1 MIQLIQIH
9 LAFGDLP
16 LLDGASL
23 SVQRGDRL
31 GLIGRNGSGKSS
43 LLKLIAGS
51 LTADEGLIQRED
63 SVRCISVEQEPQW
76 IDRETIFL
84 SLLARAQLSEMPE
97 EPEAWQRLADIRAWL
112 DRFGLDADRPTE
124 GLSGGERKRAALA
137 LAFAL
142 KPDLLLLDEP
152 TNHLDLAAIR
162 TLEEAI
168 ERVST
173 SIVITHDR
181 HFLDRV
187 VNRIVELERGVL
199 RNYPGRFS
207 DYQRLR
213 ADQWAAEDQAKRRFD
228 RFWAE
233 EEAWIRQGV
242 EARRK
247 RNQGRVRRLEA
258 LREAREARRQRVGQV
273 QLRLDSGER
282 SGKQVLACKGLGYQ
296 TPTGRVLVKQLDW
309 VLMRG
314 DRVALIGPNGIGK
327 STLIRLVLGQINP
340 TAGEIKQG
348 TQWQLAY
355 FDQMREQLDEE
366 RSVVE
371 TISPG
376 SDWIEVG
383 GKRIHAMSYLS
394 DFLFSPRRAQSPV
407 KSLSGGERNRLLLAR
422 LFARPANLLILD
434 EPTNDLDL
442 ETLELLESGLQQYEG
457 SVLLVSHDRAFMDAV
472 ATQTL
477 VALGNGFWREYP
489 GGYSDW
495 IDQGGQWPSES
506 AGPQQV
512 AAIRQ
517 TTAPRQTTAIHPMS
531 DTKQAG
537 DLQPTEGAAISAS
550 GPQATMATKPRKL
563 SYKEQRELRE
573 IPNRIDALETE
584 QSALETS
591 MASPDYFRGG
601 PEQLRRDKSRLE
613 SIESALT
620 TLLERW
626 EDLQRLDPDH

>member
-1 MIQLIQIH
+1 MQ

-23 SVQRGDRL
+23 SVQRGDKL

-51 LTADEGLIQRED
+51 IHADDGLIQRED
-63 SVRCISVEQEPQW
+63 GLYCVAVEQEPHLTE
-76 IDRETIFL
+76 RESLYL
-84 SLLARAQLSEMPE
+84 SLLARADLSASPE
-97 EPEAWQRLADIRAWL
+97 EPAAWQTLADIRAWL
-112 DRFGLDADRPTE
+112 DRFGLDPDRPLQ

-162 TLEEAI
+162 LLEESM

-187 VNRIVELERGVL
+187 VNRIVELERGIL
-199 RNYPGRFS
+199 RNYPGRFA

-213 ADQWAAEDQAKRRFD
+213 ADQWAAEDQAQRRFD

-233 EEAWIRQGV
+233 EETWIRQGV

-273 QLRLDSGER
+273 KMRLDSGER
-282 SGKQVLACKGLGYQ
+282 SGKQVLECTSLSYQ
-296 TPTGRVLVKQLDW
+296 TPNGRVLVKSLDW

-327 STLIRLVLGQINP
+327 STLIRLALGQLKP
-340 TAGEIKQG
+340 TEGQVKQG

-366 RSVVE
+366 RSVAQ

-376 SDWIEVG
+376 SDWIDIA
-383 GKRIHAMSYLS
+383 GKRMHVMSYLG

-407 KSLSGGERNRLLLAR
+407 KTLSGGERNRLLLAR

-442 ETLELLESGLQQYEG
+442 ETLELLESSLQEYEG

-477 VALGNGFWREYP
+477 VAQGEGLWREYP

-495 IDQGGQWPSES
+495 IDQGGEWLTES
-506 AGPQQV
+506 TKV
-512 AAIRQ
+512 AAKSSN
-517 TTAPRQTTAIHPMS
+517 ASALPV
-531 DTKQAG
+531 
-537 DLQPTEGAAISAS
+537 SAS
-550 GPQATMATKPRKL
+550 VQATINNARRKL
-563 SYKEQRELRE
+563 SYKEQRELDSMPE
-573 IPNRIDALETE
+573 RIEALELE
-584 QSALETS
+584 QTKIQAAMSSSEYYRL
-591 MASPDYFRGG
+591 G
-601 PEQLRRDKSRLE
+601 PEQMRQDKARVEQIDHELL
-613 SIESALT
+613 A
-620 TLLERW
+620 LLERW
-626 EDLQRLDPDH
+626 EALQAI

>member
-1 MIQLIQIH
+1 LIQLINMQ

-23 SVQRGDRL
+23 SVQRGDKL

-51 LTADEGLIQRED
+51 IHADDGLIQRED
-63 SVRCISVEQEPQW
+63 GLYCVAVEQEPHLTE
-76 IDRETIFL
+76 RESLYL
-84 SLLARAQLSEMPE
+84 SLLARADLSASPE
-97 EPEAWQRLADIRAWL
+97 EPAAWQTLADIRAWL
-112 DRFGLDADRPTE
+112 DRFGLDPDRPLQ

-162 TLEEAI
+162 LLEESM

-187 VNRIVELERGVL
+187 VNRIVELERGIL
-199 RNYPGRFS
+199 RNYPGRFA

-213 ADQWAAEDQAKRRFD
+213 ADQWAAEDQAQRRFD

-233 EEAWIRQGV
+233 EETWIRQGV

-273 QLRLDSGER
+273 KMRLDSGER
-282 SGKQVLACKGLGYQ
+282 SGKQVLECTSLSYQ
-296 TPTGRVLVKQLDW
+296 TPNGRVLVKSLDW

-327 STLIRLVLGQINP
+327 STLIRLALGQLKP
-340 TAGEIKQG
+340 TEGQVKQG

-366 RSVVE
+366 RSVAQ

-376 SDWIEVG
+376 SDWIDIA
-383 GKRIHAMSYLS
+383 GKRMHVMSYLG

-407 KSLSGGERNRLLLAR
+407 KTLSGGERNRLLLAR

-442 ETLELLESGLQQYEG
+442 ETLELLESSLQEYEG

-477 VALGNGFWREYP
+477 VAQGEGLWREYP

-495 IDQGGQWPSES
+495 IDQGGEWLTES
-506 AGPQQV
+506 TKV
-512 AAIRQ
+512 AAKSSN
-517 TTAPRQTTAIHPMS
+517 ASALP
-531 DTKQAG
+531 
-537 DLQPTEGAAISAS
+537 ISAS
-550 GPQATMATKPRKL
+550 VQATINNARRKL
-563 SYKEQRELRE
+563 SYKEQRELDSMPE
-573 IPNRIDALETE
+573 RIEALELE
-584 QSALETS
+584 QTKIQAAMSSSEYYRL
-591 MASPDYFRGG
+591 G
-601 PEQLRRDKSRLE
+601 PEQMRQDKARVEQIDHELL
-613 SIESALT
+613 A
-620 TLLERW
+620 LLERW
-626 EDLQRLDPDH
+626 EALQAIESR

>member
-1 MIQLIQIH
+1 MQ

-23 SVQRGDRL
+23 SVQRGDKL

-51 LTADEGLIQRED
+51 IHADDGLIQRED
-63 SVRCISVEQEPQW
+63 GLYCVAVEQEPHL
-76 IDRETIFL
+76 IERESLYL
-84 SLLARAQLSEMPE
+84 SLLARADLSASPE
-97 EPEAWQRLADIRAWL
+97 EPAAWQTLADIRAWL
-112 DRFGLDADRPTE
+112 DRFGLDPDRPLQ

-152 TNHLDLAAIR
+152 TNHLDLTAIR
-162 TLEEAI
+162 LLEESM

-187 VNRIVELERGVL
+187 VNRIVELERGIL
-199 RNYPGRFS
+199 RNYPGRFA

-213 ADQWAAEDQAKRRFD
+213 ADQWAAEDQAQRRFD

-233 EEAWIRQGV
+233 EETWIRQGV

-273 QLRLDSGER
+273 KMRLDSGER
-282 SGKQVLACKGLGYQ
+282 SGKQVLECTSLSYQ
-296 TPTGRVLVKQLDW
+296 TPNGRVLVKSLDW

-327 STLIRLVLGQINP
+327 STLIRLALGQLKP
-340 TAGEIKQG
+340 TEGQVKQG

-366 RSVVE
+366 RSVAQ

-376 SDWIEVG
+376 SDWIDIA
-383 GKRIHAMSYLS
+383 GKRMHVMSYLG

-407 KSLSGGERNRLLLAR
+407 KTLSGGERNRLLLAR

-442 ETLELLESGLQQYEG
+442 ETLELLESSLQEYEG

-477 VALGNGFWREYP
+477 VAQGEGLWREYP

-495 IDQGGQWPSES
+495 IDQGGEWLTES
-506 AGPQQV
+506 TKV
-512 AAIRQ
+512 AAKSSN
-517 TTAPRQTTAIHPMS
+517 ASALPV
-531 DTKQAG
+531 
-537 DLQPTEGAAISAS
+537 SAS
-550 GPQATMATKPRKL
+550 VQATINNARRKL
-563 SYKEQRELRE
+563 SYKEQRELDSMPE
-573 IPNRIDALETE
+573 RIEALELE
-584 QSALETS
+584 QTKIQAAMSSSEYYRL
-591 MASPDYFRGG
+591 G
-601 PEQLRRDKSRLE
+601 PEQMRQDKARVEQIDHELL
-613 SIESALT
+613 A
-620 TLLERW
+620 LLERW
-626 EDLQRLDPDH
+626 EALQAIESR

>member
-1 MIQLIQIH
+1 MQ

-23 SVQRGDRL
+23 LVQRGDKL

-51 LTADEGLIQRED
+51 IHADDGLIQRED
-63 SVRCISVEQEPQW
+63 GLYCVAVEQEPHLTE
-76 IDRETIFL
+76 RESLYL
-84 SLLARAQLSEMPE
+84 SLLARADLSASPE
-97 EPEAWQRLADIRAWL
+97 EPAAWQTLADIRAWL
-112 DRFGLDADRPTE
+112 DRFGLEPDRPLQ

-162 TLEEAI
+162 LLEESM

-187 VNRIVELERGVL
+187 VNRIVELERGIL
-199 RNYPGRFS
+199 RNYPGRFA

-213 ADQWAAEDQAKRRFD
+213 ADQWAAEDQAQRRFD

-233 EEAWIRQGV
+233 EETWIRQGV

-273 QLRLDSGER
+273 KMRLDSGER
-282 SGKQVLACKGLGYQ
+282 SGKQVLECTSLSYQ
-296 TPTGRVLVKQLDW
+296 TPNGRVLVKSLDW

-327 STLIRLVLGQINP
+327 STLIRLALGQLKP
-340 TAGEIKQG
+340 TEGQVKQG

-366 RSVVE
+366 RSVAQ

-376 SDWIEVG
+376 SDWIDIA
-383 GKRIHAMSYLS
+383 GKRMHVMSYLG

-407 KSLSGGERNRLLLAR
+407 KTLSGGERNRLLLAR

-442 ETLELLESGLQQYEG
+442 ETLELLESSLQEYEG

-477 VALGNGFWREYP
+477 VAQGEGLWREYP

-495 IDQGGQWPSES
+495 IDQGGEWLTES
-506 AGPQQV
+506 TKV
-512 AAIRQ
+512 AAKSSN
-517 TTAPRQTTAIHPMS
+517 ASALPV
-531 DTKQAG
+531 
-537 DLQPTEGAAISAS
+537 SAS
-550 GPQATMATKPRKL
+550 VQATINNARRKL
-563 SYKEQRELRE
+563 SYKEQRELDSMPE
-573 IPNRIDALETE
+573 RIEALELE
-584 QSALETS
+584 QTKIQAAMSSSEYYRL
-591 MASPDYFRGG
+591 G
-601 PEQLRRDKSRLE
+601 PEQMRQDKARVEQIDHELL
-613 SIESALT
+613 A
-620 TLLERW
+620 LLERW
-626 EDLQRLDPDH
+626 EALQAIESR

>member
-1 MIQLIQIH
+1 MQ

-23 SVQRGDRL
+23 SVQRGDKL

-51 LTADEGLIQRED
+51 IHADDGLIQRED
-63 SVRCISVEQEPQW
+63 GLYCVAVEQEPHLTE
-76 IDRETIFL
+76 RESLYL
-84 SLLARAQLSEMPE
+84 SLLARADLSASPE
-97 EPEAWQRLADIRAWL
+97 EPAAWQTLADIRAWL
-112 DRFGLDADRPTE
+112 DRFGLDPDRPLQ

-162 TLEEAI
+162 LLEESM

-187 VNRIVELERGVL
+187 VNRIVELERGIL
-199 RNYPGRFS
+199 RNYPGRFA

-213 ADQWAAEDQAKRRFD
+213 ADQWAAEDQAQRRFD

-233 EEAWIRQGV
+233 EETWIRQGV

-273 QLRLDSGER
+273 KMRLDSGER
-282 SGKQVLACKGLGYQ
+282 SGKQVLECTSLSYQ
-296 TPTGRVLVKQLDW
+296 TPNGRVLVKSLDW

-327 STLIRLVLGQINP
+327 STLIRLALGQLKP
-340 TAGEIKQG
+340 TEGQVKQG

-355 FDQMREQLDEE
+355 FDQMRDQLDEE
-366 RSVVE
+366 RSVAQ

-376 SDWIEVG
+376 SDWIDIA
-383 GKRIHAMSYLS
+383 GKRMHVMSYLG
-394 DFLFSPRRAQSPV
+394 DFLFSPRCAQSPV
-407 KSLSGGERNRLLLAR
+407 KTLSGGERNRLLLAR

-442 ETLELLESGLQQYEG
+442 ETLELLESSLQEYEG

-477 VALGNGFWREYP
+477 VAQGEGLWREYP

-495 IDQGGQWPSES
+495 IDQGGEWLTES
-506 AGPQQV
+506 TKV
-512 AAIRQ
+512 AAKSSN
-517 TTAPRQTTAIHPMS
+517 ASALPV
-531 DTKQAG
+531 
-537 DLQPTEGAAISAS
+537 SAS
-550 GPQATMATKPRKL
+550 VQATINNARRKL
-563 SYKEQRELRE
+563 SYKEQRELDSMPE
-573 IPNRIDALETE
+573 RIEALELE
-584 QSALETS
+584 QTKIQAAMSSSEYYRL
-591 MASPDYFRGG
+591 G
-601 PEQLRRDKSRLE
+601 PEQMRQDKARVEQIDHELL
-613 SIESALT
+613 A
-620 TLLERW
+620 LLERW
-626 EDLQRLDPDH
+626 EALQAIESR

>member
-1 MIQLIQIH
+1 MQ

-23 SVQRGDRL
+23 SVQRGDKL

-51 LTADEGLIQRED
+51 IHADDGLIQRED
-63 SVRCISVEQEPQW
+63 GLYCVAVEQEPHLTE
-76 IDRETIFL
+76 RESLYL
-84 SLLARAQLSEMPE
+84 SLLARADLSASPE
-97 EPEAWQRLADIRAWL
+97 EPAAWQTLADIRAWL
-112 DRFGLDADRPTE
+112 DRFGLEPDRPLQ

-162 TLEEAI
+162 LLEESM

-187 VNRIVELERGVL
+187 VNRIVELERGIL
-199 RNYPGRFS
+199 RNYPGRFA

-213 ADQWAAEDQAKRRFD
+213 ADQWAAEDQAQRRFD

-233 EEAWIRQGV
+233 EETWIRQGV

-273 QLRLDSGER
+273 KMRLDSGER
-282 SGKQVLACKGLGYQ
+282 SGKQVLECTSLSYQ
-296 TPTGRVLVKQLDW
+296 TPNGRVLVKSLDW

-327 STLIRLVLGQINP
+327 STLIRLALGQLKP
-340 TAGEIKQG
+340 TEGQVKQG

-355 FDQMREQLDEE
+355 FDQMRDQLDEE
-366 RSVVE
+366 RSVAQ

-376 SDWIEVG
+376 SDWIDIA
-383 GKRIHAMSYLS
+383 GKRMHVMSYLG

-407 KSLSGGERNRLLLAR
+407 KTLSGGERNRLLLAR

-442 ETLELLESGLQQYEG
+442 ETLELLESSLQEYEG

-477 VALGNGFWREYP
+477 VAQGEGLWREYP

-495 IDQGGQWPSES
+495 IDQGGEWLTES
-506 AGPQQV
+506 TKV
-512 AAIRQ
+512 AAKSSN
-517 TTAPRQTTAIHPMS
+517 ASALPV
-531 DTKQAG
+531 
-537 DLQPTEGAAISAS
+537 SAS
-550 GPQATMATKPRKL
+550 VQATINNARRKL
-563 SYKEQRELRE
+563 SYKEQRELDSMPE
-573 IPNRIDALETE
+573 RIEALELE
-584 QSALETS
+584 QTKIQAAMSSSEYYRL
-591 MASPDYFRGG
+591 G
-601 PEQLRRDKSRLE
+601 PEQMRQDKARVEQIDHELL
-613 SIESALT
+613 A
-620 TLLERW
+620 LLERW
-626 EDLQRLDPDH
+626 EALQAIESR

>member
-1 MIQLIQIH
+1 MQ

-23 SVQRGDRL
+23 SVQRGDKL
-31 GLIGRNGSGKSS
+31 GLIGRNGSGKSA

-51 LTADEGLIQRED
+51 IHADDGLIQRED
-63 SVRCISVEQEPQW
+63 GLYCVAVEQEPDL
-76 IDRETIFL
+76 IERESLYL
-84 SLLARAQLSEMPE
+84 SLLARADLSASPE
-97 EPEAWQRLADIRAWL
+97 EPAAWQALADIRAWL
-112 DRFGLDADRPTE
+112 DRFGLDPDRPLQ

-162 TLEEAI
+162 LLEESM

-187 VNRIVELERGVL
+187 VNRIVELERGIL
-199 RNYPGRFS
+199 RNYPGRFA

-213 ADQWAAEDQAKRRFD
+213 ADQWAAEDQAQRRFD

-233 EEAWIRQGV
+233 EETWIRKGV

-273 QLRLDSGER
+273 KMRLDSGER
-282 SGKQVLACKGLGYQ
+282 SGKQVLECTSLGYR
-296 TPTGRVLVKQLDW
+296 TPNGRVLVKSLDW

-327 STLIRLVLGQINP
+327 STLIRLALGQLKP
-340 TAGEIKQG
+340 TEGQVKQG

-366 RSVVE
+366 RSVAQ

-376 SDWIEVG
+376 SDWIEIA
-383 GKRIHAMSYLS
+383 GKRMHVMSYLG

-407 KSLSGGERNRLLLAR
+407 KTLSGGERNRLLLAR

-442 ETLELLESGLQQYEG
+442 ETLELLESSLQEYEG

-477 VALGNGFWREYP
+477 VAQGEGLWREYP

-495 IDQGGQWPSES
+495 IDQGGEWLTES
-506 AGPQQV
+506 TKL
-512 AAIRQ
+512 AAKSSN
-517 TTAPRQTTAIHPMS
+517 ASALPASALP
-531 DTKQAG
+531 A
-537 DLQPTEGAAISAS
+537 SAS
-550 GPQATMATKPRKL
+550 VQATSTNARRKL
-563 SYKEQRELRE
+563 SYKEQRELDTMPE
-573 IPNRIDALETE
+573 RIEALEVE
-584 QSALETS
+584 QTKIQAAMSS
-591 MASPDYFRGG
+591 SDYYRLG
-601 PEQLRRDKSRLE
+601 PEQMRQDKARVDQIDDELL
-613 SIESALT
+613 A
-620 TLLERW
+620 LLERW
-626 EDLQRLDPDH
+626 EALQAIESR

>member
-1 MIQLIQIH
+1 MQ

-23 SVQRGDRL
+23 SVQRGDKL

-51 LTADEGLIQRED
+51 IHADDGLIQRED
-63 SVRCISVEQEPQW
+63 GLYCVAVEQEPHLTE
-76 IDRETIFL
+76 RESLYL
-84 SLLARAQLSEMPE
+84 SLLARADLSASPE
-97 EPEAWQRLADIRAWL
+97 EPAAWQTLADIRAWL
-112 DRFGLDADRPTE
+112 DRFGLEPDRPLQ

-162 TLEEAI
+162 LLEESM

-187 VNRIVELERGVL
+187 VNRIVELERGIL
-199 RNYPGRFS
+199 RNYPGRFA

-213 ADQWAAEDQAKRRFD
+213 ADQWAAEDQAQRRFD

-233 EEAWIRQGV
+233 EETWIRQGV

-273 QLRLDSGER
+273 KMRLDSGER
-282 SGKQVLACKGLGYQ
+282 SGKQVLECTSLSYQ
-296 TPTGRVLVKQLDW
+296 TPNGRVLVKSLDW

-327 STLIRLVLGQINP
+327 STLIRLALGQLKP
-340 TAGEIKQG
+340 TEGQVKQG

-366 RSVVE
+366 RSVAQ

-376 SDWIEVG
+376 SDWIDIA
-383 GKRIHAMSYLS
+383 GKRMHVMSYLG

-407 KSLSGGERNRLLLAR
+407 KTLSGGERNRLLLAR

-442 ETLELLESGLQQYEG
+442 ETLELLESSLQEYEG

-477 VALGNGFWREYP
+477 VAQGDGLWREYP

-495 IDQGGQWPSES
+495 IDQGGEWLTES
-506 AGPQQV
+506 TKV
-512 AAIRQ
+512 AAKSSN
-517 TTAPRQTTAIHPMS
+517 ASALPV
-531 DTKQAG
+531 
-537 DLQPTEGAAISAS
+537 SAS
-550 GPQATMATKPRKL
+550 VQATINNARRKL
-563 SYKEQRELRE
+563 SYKEQRELDSMPE
-573 IPNRIDALETE
+573 RIEALELE
-584 QSALETS
+584 QTKIQAAMSSSEYYRL
-591 MASPDYFRGG
+591 G
-601 PEQLRRDKSRLE
+601 PEQMRQDKARVEQIDHELL
-613 SIESALT
+613 A
-620 TLLERW
+620 LLERW
-626 EDLQRLDPDH
+626 EALQAIESR

>member
-1 MIQLIQIH
+1 MQ

-23 SVQRGDRL
+23 SVQRGDKL

-51 LTADEGLIQRED
+51 IHADDGLIQRED
-63 SVRCISVEQEPQW
+63 GLYCVAVEQEPHLTE
-76 IDRETIFL
+76 RESLYL
-84 SLLARAQLSEMPE
+84 SLLARADLSASPE
-97 EPEAWQRLADIRAWL
+97 EPAAWQTLADIRAWL
-112 DRFGLDADRPTE
+112 DRFGLDPDRPLQ

-162 TLEEAI
+162 LLEESM

-187 VNRIVELERGVL
+187 VNRIVELERGIL
-199 RNYPGRFS
+199 RNYPGRFA

-213 ADQWAAEDQAKRRFD
+213 ADQWAAEDQAQRRFD

-233 EEAWIRQGV
+233 EETWIRQGV

-273 QLRLDSGER
+273 KMRLDSGER
-282 SGKQVLACKGLGYQ
+282 SGKQVLECTSLSYQ
-296 TPTGRVLVKQLDW
+296 TPNGRVLVRSLDW

-327 STLIRLVLGQINP
+327 STLIRLALGQLKP
-340 TAGEIKQG
+340 TEGQVKQG

-355 FDQMREQLDEE
+355 FDQMRDQLDEE
-366 RSVVE
+366 RSVAQ

-376 SDWIEVG
+376 SDWIDIA
-383 GKRIHAMSYLS
+383 GKRMHVMSYLG

-407 KSLSGGERNRLLLAR
+407 KTLSGGERNRLLLAR

-442 ETLELLESGLQQYEG
+442 ETLELLESSLQEYEG

-477 VALGNGFWREYP
+477 VAQGEGLWREYP

-495 IDQGGQWPSES
+495 IDQGGEWLTES
-506 AGPQQV
+506 TKV
-512 AAIRQ
+512 AAKSSN
-517 TTAPRQTTAIHPMS
+517 ASALPV
-531 DTKQAG
+531 
-537 DLQPTEGAAISAS
+537 SAS
-550 GPQATMATKPRKL
+550 VQATINNARRKL
-563 SYKEQRELRE
+563 SYKEQRELDSMPE
-573 IPNRIDALETE
+573 RIEALELE
-584 QSALETS
+584 QTKIQAAMSSSEYYRL
-591 MASPDYFRGG
+591 G
-601 PEQLRRDKSRLE
+601 PEQMRQDKARVEQIDHELL
-613 SIESALT
+613 A
-620 TLLERW
+620 LLERW
-626 EDLQRLDPDH
+626 EALQAIESR

>member
-1 MIQLIQIH
+1 MQ

-23 SVQRGDRL
+23 LVQRGDKL

-51 LTADEGLIQRED
+51 IHADDGLIQRED
-63 SVRCISVEQEPQW
+63 GLYCVAVEQEPHLTE
-76 IDRETIFL
+76 RESLYL
-84 SLLARAQLSEMPE
+84 SLLARADLSASPE
-97 EPEAWQRLADIRAWL
+97 EPAAWQTLADIRAWL
-112 DRFGLDADRPTE
+112 DRFGLEPDRPLQ

-162 TLEEAI
+162 LLEESM

-187 VNRIVELERGVL
+187 VNRIVELERGIL
-199 RNYPGRFS
+199 RNYPGRFA

-213 ADQWAAEDQAKRRFD
+213 ADQWAAEDQAQRRFD

-233 EEAWIRQGV
+233 EETWIRQGV

-273 QLRLDSGER
+273 KMRLDSGER
-282 SGKQVLACKGLGYQ
+282 SGKQVLECTSLSYQ
-296 TPTGRVLVKQLDW
+296 TPNGRVLVKSLDW

-327 STLIRLVLGQINP
+327 STLIRLALGQLKP
-340 TAGEIKQG
+340 TEGQVKQG

-355 FDQMREQLDEE
+355 FDQMRDQLDEE
-366 RSVVE
+366 RSVAQ

-376 SDWIEVG
+376 SDWIDIA
-383 GKRIHAMSYLS
+383 GKRMHVMSYLG

-407 KSLSGGERNRLLLAR
+407 KTLSGGERNRLLLAR

-442 ETLELLESGLQQYEG
+442 ETLELLESSLQEYEG

-477 VALGNGFWREYP
+477 VAQGEGLWREYP

-495 IDQGGQWPSES
+495 IDQGGEWLTES
-506 AGPQQV
+506 TKV
-512 AAIRQ
+512 AAKSSN
-517 TTAPRQTTAIHPMS
+517 ASALPV
-531 DTKQAG
+531 
-537 DLQPTEGAAISAS
+537 SAS
-550 GPQATMATKPRKL
+550 VQATINNARRKL
-563 SYKEQRELRE
+563 SYKEQRELDSMPE
-573 IPNRIDALETE
+573 RIEALELE
-584 QSALETS
+584 QTKIQAAMSSSEYYRL
-591 MASPDYFRGG
+591 G
-601 PEQLRRDKSRLE
+601 PEQMRQDKARVEQIDHELL
-613 SIESALT
+613 A
-620 TLLERW
+620 LLERW
-626 EDLQRLDPDH
+626 EALQAIESR

>member
-1 MIQLIQIH
+1 MQ

-23 SVQRGDRL
+23 SVQRGDKL

-51 LTADEGLIQRED
+51 IHADDGLIQRED
-63 SVRCISVEQEPQW
+63 GLYCVAVEQEPHLTE
-76 IDRETIFL
+76 RESLYL
-84 SLLARAQLSEMPE
+84 SLLARADLSASPE
-97 EPEAWQRLADIRAWL
+97 EPAAWQTLADIRAWL
-112 DRFGLDADRPTE
+112 DRFGLDPDRPLQ

-152 TNHLDLAAIR
+152 TNHLDLTAIR
-162 TLEEAI
+162 LLEESM

-187 VNRIVELERGVL
+187 VNRIVELERGIL
-199 RNYPGRFS
+199 RNYPGRFA

-213 ADQWAAEDQAKRRFD
+213 ADQWAAEDQAQRRFD

-233 EEAWIRQGV
+233 EETWIRQGV

-273 QLRLDSGER
+273 KMRLDSGER
-282 SGKQVLACKGLGYQ
+282 SGKQVLECTSLSYQ
-296 TPTGRVLVKQLDW
+296 TPNGRVLVKSLDW

-327 STLIRLVLGQINP
+327 STLIRLALGQLKP
-340 TAGEIKQG
+340 TEGQVKQG

-366 RSVVE
+366 RSVAQ

-376 SDWIEVG
+376 SDWIDIA
-383 GKRIHAMSYLS
+383 GKRMHVMSYLG

-407 KSLSGGERNRLLLAR
+407 KTLSGGERNRLLLAR

-442 ETLELLESGLQQYEG
+442 ETLELLESSLQEYEG

-477 VALGNGFWREYP
+477 VAQGEGLWREYP

-495 IDQGGQWPSES
+495 IDQGGDWLTES
-506 AGPQQV
+506 TKV
-512 AAIRQ
+512 AAKSSN
-517 TTAPRQTTAIHPMS
+517 ASALP
-531 DTKQAG
+531 
-537 DLQPTEGAAISAS
+537 ISAS
-550 GPQATMATKPRKL
+550 VQATINNARRKL
-563 SYKEQRELRE
+563 SYKEQRELDSMPE
-573 IPNRIDALETE
+573 RIEALELE
-584 QSALETS
+584 QTKIQAAMSSSEYYRL
-591 MASPDYFRGG
+591 G
-601 PEQLRRDKSRLE
+601 PEQMRQDKARVEQIDHELL
-613 SIESALT
+613 A
-620 TLLERW
+620 LLERW
-626 EDLQRLDPDH
+626 EALQAIESR

>member
-1 MIQLIQIH
+1 MQ

-23 SVQRGDRL
+23 SVQRGDKL

-51 LTADEGLIQRED
+51 IHADDGLIQRED
-63 SVRCISVEQEPQW
+63 GLYCVAVEQEPHLTE
-76 IDRETIFL
+76 RESLYL
-84 SLLARAQLSEMPE
+84 SLLARADLSASPE
-97 EPEAWQRLADIRAWL
+97 EPAAWQTLADIRAWL
-112 DRFGLDADRPTE
+112 DRFGLDPDRPLQ

-162 TLEEAI
+162 LLEESM

-187 VNRIVELERGVL
+187 VNRIVELERGIL
-199 RNYPGRFS
+199 RNYPGRFA

-213 ADQWAAEDQAKRRFD
+213 ADQWAAEDQAQRRFD

-233 EEAWIRQGV
+233 EETWIRQGV

-273 QLRLDSGER
+273 KMRLDSGER
-282 SGKQVLACKGLGYQ
+282 SGKQVLECTSLSYQ
-296 TPTGRVLVKQLDW
+296 TPNGRVLVKSLDW

-327 STLIRLVLGQINP
+327 STLIRLALGQLKP
-340 TAGEIKQG
+340 TEGQVKQG

-355 FDQMREQLDEE
+355 FDQMRDQLDEE
-366 RSVVE
+366 RSVAQ

-376 SDWIEVG
+376 SDWIDIA
-383 GKRIHAMSYLS
+383 GKRMHVMSYLG

-407 KSLSGGERNRLLLAR
+407 KTLSGGERNRLLLAR

-442 ETLELLESGLQQYEG
+442 ETLELLESSLQEYEG

-477 VALGNGFWREYP
+477 VAQGEGLWREYP

-495 IDQGGQWPSES
+495 IDQGGEWLTES
-506 AGPQQV
+506 TKV
-512 AAIRQ
+512 AAKSSN
-517 TTAPRQTTAIHPMS
+517 ASALPV
-531 DTKQAG
+531 
-537 DLQPTEGAAISAS
+537 SAS
-550 GPQATMATKPRKL
+550 VQATINNARRKL
-563 SYKEQRELRE
+563 SYKEQRELDSMPE
-573 IPNRIDALETE
+573 RIEALELE
-584 QSALETS
+584 QTKIQAAMSSSEYYRL
-591 MASPDYFRGG
+591 G
-601 PEQLRRDKSRLE
+601 PEQMRQDKARVEQIDHELL
-613 SIESALT
+613 A
-620 TLLERW
+620 LLERW
-626 EDLQRLDPDH
+626 EALQAIESR

>member
-1 MIQLIQIH
+1 MQ

-23 SVQRGDRL
+23 SVQRGDKL

-51 LTADEGLIQRED
+51 IHADDGLIQRED
-63 SVRCISVEQEPQW
+63 GLYCVAVEQEPHLTE
-76 IDRETIFL
+76 RESLYL
-84 SLLARAQLSEMPE
+84 SLLARADLSASPE
-97 EPEAWQRLADIRAWL
+97 EPAAWQTLADIRAWL
-112 DRFGLDADRPTE
+112 DRFGLDPDRPLQ

-162 TLEEAI
+162 LLEESM

-187 VNRIVELERGVL
+187 VNRIVELERGIL
-199 RNYPGRFS
+199 RNYPGRFA

-213 ADQWAAEDQAKRRFD
+213 ADQWAAEDQAQRRFD

-233 EEAWIRQGV
+233 EETWIRQGV

-273 QLRLDSGER
+273 KMRLDSGER
-282 SGKQVLACKGLGYQ
+282 SGKQVLECTSLSYQ
-296 TPTGRVLVKQLDW
+296 TPNGRVLVKSLDW

-327 STLIRLVLGQINP
+327 STLIRLALGQLKP
-340 TAGEIKQG
+340 TEGQVKQG

-355 FDQMREQLDEE
+355 FDQMRDQLDEE
-366 RSVVE
+366 RSVAQ

-376 SDWIEVG
+376 SDWIDIA
-383 GKRIHAMSYLS
+383 GKRMHVMSYLG

-407 KSLSGGERNRLLLAR
+407 KTLSGGERNRLLLAR

-442 ETLELLESGLQQYEG
+442 ETLELLESSLQEYEG

-477 VALGNGFWREYP
+477 VAQGEGLWREYP

-495 IDQGGQWPSES
+495 IDQGGEWLTES
-506 AGPQQV
+506 TKV
-512 AAIRQ
+512 AAKSPN
-517 TTAPRQTTAIHPMS
+517 ASALPV
-531 DTKQAG
+531 
-537 DLQPTEGAAISAS
+537 SAS
-550 GPQATMATKPRKL
+550 VQATINNARRKL
-563 SYKEQRELRE
+563 SYKEQRELDSMPE
-573 IPNRIDALETE
+573 RIEALELE
-584 QSALETS
+584 QTKIQAAMSSSEYYRL
-591 MASPDYFRGG
+591 G
-601 PEQLRRDKSRLE
+601 PEQTRQDKARVEQIDHELL
-613 SIESALT
+613 A
-620 TLLERW
+620 LLERW
-626 EDLQRLDPDH
+626 EALQAIESR

>member
-1 MIQLIQIH
+1 MQ

-23 SVQRGDRL
+23 SVQRGDKL

-43 LLKLIAGS
+43 LLKLITGS
-51 LTADEGLIQRED
+51 IHADDGLIQRED
-63 SVRCISVEQEPQW
+63 GLYCVAVEQEPHL
-76 IDRETIFL
+76 IERESLYL
-84 SLLARAQLSEMPE
+84 SLLARADLNASPE
-97 EPEAWQRLADIRAWL
+97 EPAAWQALADIRAWL
-112 DRFGLDADRPTE
+112 DRFGLDPDRPLQ

-162 TLEEAI
+162 LLEESM

-187 VNRIVELERGVL
+187 VNRIVELERGIL
-199 RNYPGRFS
+199 RNYPGRFA

-213 ADQWAAEDQAKRRFD
+213 ADQWAAEDQAQRRFD

-233 EEAWIRQGV
+233 EETWIRQGV

-273 QLRLDSGER
+273 KMRLDSGER
-282 SGKQVLACKGLGYQ
+282 SGKQVLECTSLGYR
-296 TPTGRVLVKQLDW
+296 TPNGRVLVKSLDW

-327 STLIRLVLGQINP
+327 STLIRLALGQLKP
-340 TAGEIKQG
+340 TEGQVKQG

-366 RSVVE
+366 RSVAQ

-376 SDWIEVG
+376 SDWIDIA
-383 GKRIHAMSYLS
+383 GKRMHVMSYLG

-407 KSLSGGERNRLLLAR
+407 KTLSGGERNRLLLAR

-442 ETLELLESGLQQYEG
+442 ETLELLESSLQEYEG

-477 VALGNGFWREYP
+477 VAQGEGLWREYP

-495 IDQGGQWPSES
+495 IDQGGEWLTES
-506 AGPQQV
+506 TKL
-512 AAIRQ
+512 AA
-517 TTAPRQTTAIHPMS
+517 
-531 DTKQAG
+531 
-537 DLQPTEGAAISAS
+537 
-550 GPQATMATKPRKL
+550 
-563 SYKEQRELRE
+563 
-573 IPNRIDALETE
+573 
-584 QSALETS
+584 
-591 MASPDYFRGG
+591 
-601 PEQLRRDKSRLE
+601 
-613 SIESALT
+613 
-620 TLLERW
+620 
-626 EDLQRLDPDH
+626 

>member
-1 MIQLIQIH
+1 MQ

-23 SVQRGDRL
+23 SVQRGDKL

-51 LTADEGLIQRED
+51 IHADDGLIQRED
-63 SVRCISVEQEPQW
+63 GLYCVAVEQEPHLTE
-76 IDRETIFL
+76 RESLYL
-84 SLLARAQLSEMPE
+84 SLLARADLSASPE
-97 EPEAWQRLADIRAWL
+97 EPAAWQTLADIRAWL
-112 DRFGLDADRPTE
+112 DRFGLDPDRPLQ

-162 TLEEAI
+162 LLEESM

-187 VNRIVELERGVL
+187 VNRIVELERGIL
-199 RNYPGRFS
+199 RNYPGRFA

-213 ADQWAAEDQAKRRFD
+213 ADQWAAEDQALRRFD

-233 EEAWIRQGV
+233 EETWIRQGV

-273 QLRLDSGER
+273 KMRLDSGER
-282 SGKQVLACKGLGYQ
+282 SGKQVLECTSLSYQ
-296 TPTGRVLVKQLDW
+296 TPNGRVLVKSLDW

-327 STLIRLVLGQINP
+327 STLIRLALGQLKP
-340 TAGEIKQG
+340 TEGQVKQG

-355 FDQMREQLDEE
+355 FDQMRDQLDEE
-366 RSVVE
+366 RSVAQ

-376 SDWIEVG
+376 SDWIDIA
-383 GKRIHAMSYLS
+383 GKRMHVMSYLG

-407 KSLSGGERNRLLLAR
+407 KTLSGGERNRLLLAR

-442 ETLELLESGLQQYEG
+442 ETLELLESSLQEYEG

-477 VALGNGFWREYP
+477 VAQGEGLWREYP

-495 IDQGGQWPSES
+495 IDQGGEWLTES
-506 AGPQQV
+506 TKV
-512 AAIRQ
+512 AAKSSN
-517 TTAPRQTTAIHPMS
+517 ASALPV
-531 DTKQAG
+531 
-537 DLQPTEGAAISAS
+537 SAS
-550 GPQATMATKPRKL
+550 VQATINNARRKL
-563 SYKEQRELRE
+563 SYKEQRELDSMPE
-573 IPNRIDALETE
+573 RIEALELE
-584 QSALETS
+584 QTKIQAAMSSSEYYRL
-591 MASPDYFRGG
+591 G
-601 PEQLRRDKSRLE
+601 PEQMRQDKARVEQIDHELL
-613 SIESALT
+613 A
-620 TLLERW
+620 LLERW
-626 EDLQRLDPDH
+626 EALQAIESR

>member
-1 MIQLIQIH
+1 MQ

-23 SVQRGDRL
+23 SVQRGDKL

-43 LLKLIAGS
+43 LLKLITGS
-51 LTADEGLIQRED
+51 IHADDGLIQRED
-63 SVRCISVEQEPQW
+63 GLYCVAVEQEPHL
-76 IDRETIFL
+76 IERESLYL
-84 SLLARAQLSEMPE
+84 SLLARADLNASPE
-97 EPEAWQRLADIRAWL
+97 EPAAWQALADIRAWL
-112 DRFGLDADRPTE
+112 DRFGLDPDRPLQ

-162 TLEEAI
+162 LLEESM

-187 VNRIVELERGVL
+187 VNRIVELERGIL
-199 RNYPGRFS
+199 RNYPGRFA

-213 ADQWAAEDQAKRRFD
+213 ADQWAAEDQAQRRFD

-233 EEAWIRQGV
+233 EETWIRQGV

-273 QLRLDSGER
+273 KMRLDSGER
-282 SGKQVLACKGLGYQ
+282 SGKQVLECTSLGYR
-296 TPTGRVLVKQLDW
+296 TPNGRVLVKSLDW

-327 STLIRLVLGQINP
+327 STLIRLALGQLKP
-340 TAGEIKQG
+340 TEGQVKQG

-366 RSVVE
+366 RSVAQ

-376 SDWIEVG
+376 SDWIEIA
-383 GKRIHAMSYLS
+383 GKRMHVMSYLG

-407 KSLSGGERNRLLLAR
+407 KTLSGGERNRLLLAR

-442 ETLELLESGLQQYEG
+442 ETLELLESSLQEYEG

-477 VALGNGFWREYP
+477 VAQGEGLWREYP

-495 IDQGGQWPSES
+495 IDQGGEWLTES
-506 AGPQQV
+506 TKL
-512 AAIRQ
+512 AAKSSN
-517 TTAPRQTTAIHPMS
+517 ASALPASALP
-531 DTKQAG
+531 A
-537 DLQPTEGAAISAS
+537 SAS
-550 GPQATMATKPRKL
+550 VQATSTNARRKL
-563 SYKEQRELRE
+563 SYKEQRELDTMPE
-573 IPNRIDALETE
+573 RIEALEVE
-584 QSALETS
+584 QTKIQAAMSS
-591 MASPDYFRGG
+591 SDYYRLG
-601 PEQLRRDKSRLE
+601 PEQMRQDKARVDQIDDELL
-613 SIESALT
+613 A
-620 TLLERW
+620 LLERW
-626 EDLQRLDPDH
+626 EALQAIESR

>member
-1 MIQLIQIH
+1 MQ

-23 SVQRGDRL
+23 SVQRGDKL

-51 LTADEGLIQRED
+51 IHADDGLIQRED
-63 SVRCISVEQEPQW
+63 GLYCVAVEQEPHLTE
-76 IDRETIFL
+76 RESLYL
-84 SLLARAQLSEMPE
+84 SLLARADLSASPE
-97 EPEAWQRLADIRAWL
+97 EPAAWQTLADIRAWL
-112 DRFGLDADRPTE
+112 DRFGLEPDRPLQ

-162 TLEEAI
+162 LLEESM

-187 VNRIVELERGVL
+187 VNRIVELERGIL
-199 RNYPGRFS
+199 RNYPGRFA

-213 ADQWAAEDQAKRRFD
+213 ADQWAAEDQAQRRFD

-233 EEAWIRQGV
+233 EETWIRQGV

-273 QLRLDSGER
+273 KMRLDSGER
-282 SGKQVLACKGLGYQ
+282 SGKQVLECTSLSYQ
-296 TPTGRVLVKQLDW
+296 TPNGRVLVKSLDW

-327 STLIRLVLGQINP
+327 STLIRLALGQLKP
-340 TAGEIKQG
+340 TEGQVKQG

-366 RSVVE
+366 RSVAQ

-376 SDWIEVG
+376 SDWIDIA
-383 GKRIHAMSYLS
+383 GKRMHVMSYLG

-407 KSLSGGERNRLLLAR
+407 KTLSGGERNRLLLAR

-442 ETLELLESGLQQYEG
+442 ETLELLESSLQEYEG
-457 SVLLVSHDRAFMDAV
+457 SVLLVNHDRAFMDAV

-477 VALGNGFWREYP
+477 VAQGEGLWREYP

-495 IDQGGQWPSES
+495 IDQGGEWLTES
-506 AGPQQV
+506 TKV
-512 AAIRQ
+512 AAKSSN
-517 TTAPRQTTAIHPMS
+517 ASALPV
-531 DTKQAG
+531 
-537 DLQPTEGAAISAS
+537 SAS
-550 GPQATMATKPRKL
+550 VQATINNARRKL
-563 SYKEQRELRE
+563 SYKEQRELDSMPE
-573 IPNRIDALETE
+573 RIEALELE
-584 QSALETS
+584 QTKIQAAMSSSEYYRL
-591 MASPDYFRGG
+591 G
-601 PEQLRRDKSRLE
+601 PEQMRQDKARVEQIDHELL
-613 SIESALT
+613 A
-620 TLLERW
+620 LLERW
-626 EDLQRLDPDH
+626 EALQAIESR

>member
-1 MIQLIQIH
+1 MQ

-23 SVQRGDRL
+23 LVQRGDKL

-51 LTADEGLIQRED
+51 IHADDGLIQRED
-63 SVRCISVEQEPQW
+63 GLYCVAVEQEPHLTE
-76 IDRETIFL
+76 RESLYL
-84 SLLARAQLSEMPE
+84 SLLARADLSASPE
-97 EPEAWQRLADIRAWL
+97 EPAAWQTLADIRAWL
-112 DRFGLDADRPTE
+112 DRFGLEPDRPLQ

-162 TLEEAI
+162 LLEESM

-187 VNRIVELERGVL
+187 VNRIVELERGIL
-199 RNYPGRFS
+199 RNYPGRFA

-213 ADQWAAEDQAKRRFD
+213 ADQWAAEDQAQRRFD

-233 EEAWIRQGV
+233 EETWIRQGV

-273 QLRLDSGER
+273 KMRLDSGER
-282 SGKQVLACKGLGYQ
+282 SGKQVLECTSLSYQ
-296 TPTGRVLVKQLDW
+296 TPNGRVLVKSLDW

-327 STLIRLVLGQINP
+327 STLIRLALGQLKP
-340 TAGEIKQG
+340 TEGQVKQG

-355 FDQMREQLDEE
+355 FDQMRDQLDEE
-366 RSVVE
+366 RSVAQ

-376 SDWIEVG
+376 SDWIDIA
-383 GKRIHAMSYLS
+383 GKRMHVMSYLG
-394 DFLFSPRRAQSPV
+394 DFLFSPRCAQSPV
-407 KSLSGGERNRLLLAR
+407 KTLSGGERNRLLLAR

-442 ETLELLESGLQQYEG
+442 ETLELLESSLQEYEG

-477 VALGNGFWREYP
+477 VAQGEGLWREYP

-495 IDQGGQWPSES
+495 IDQGGEWLTES
-506 AGPQQV
+506 TKV
-512 AAIRQ
+512 AAKSSN
-517 TTAPRQTTAIHPMS
+517 ASALPV
-531 DTKQAG
+531 
-537 DLQPTEGAAISAS
+537 SAS
-550 GPQATMATKPRKL
+550 VQATINNARRKL
-563 SYKEQRELRE
+563 SYKEQRELDSMPE
-573 IPNRIDALETE
+573 RIEALELE
-584 QSALETS
+584 QTKIQAAMSSSEYYRL
-591 MASPDYFRGG
+591 G
-601 PEQLRRDKSRLE
+601 PEQMRQDKARVEQIDHELL
-613 SIESALT
+613 A
-620 TLLERW
+620 LLERW
-626 EDLQRLDPDH
+626 EALQAIESR

>member
-1 MIQLIQIH
+1 MQ

-23 SVQRGDRL
+23 SVQRGDKL

-51 LTADEGLIQRED
+51 IHADDGLIQRED
-63 SVRCISVEQEPQW
+63 GLYCVAVEQEPHLTE
-76 IDRETIFL
+76 RESLYL
-84 SLLARAQLSEMPE
+84 SLLARADLSASPE
-97 EPEAWQRLADIRAWL
+97 EPAAWQTLADIRAWL
-112 DRFGLDADRPTE
+112 DRFGLEPDRPLQ

-162 TLEEAI
+162 LLEESM

-187 VNRIVELERGVL
+187 VNRIVELERGIL
-199 RNYPGRFS
+199 RNYPGRFA

-213 ADQWAAEDQAKRRFD
+213 ADQWAAEDQAQRRFD

-233 EEAWIRQGV
+233 EETWIRQGV

-273 QLRLDSGER
+273 KMRLDSGER
-282 SGKQVLACKGLGYQ
+282 SGKQVLECTSLSYQ
-296 TPTGRVLVKQLDW
+296 TPNGRVLVKSLDW

-327 STLIRLVLGQINP
+327 STLIRLALGQLKP
-340 TAGEIKQG
+340 TEGQVKQG

-366 RSVVE
+366 RSVAQ

-376 SDWIEVG
+376 SDWIDIA
-383 GKRIHAMSYLS
+383 GKRMHVMSYLG

-407 KSLSGGERNRLLLAR
+407 KTLSGGERNRLLLAR

-442 ETLELLESGLQQYEG
+442 ETLELLESSLQEYEG

-477 VALGNGFWREYP
+477 VAQGEGLWREYP

-495 IDQGGQWPSES
+495 IDQGGEWLTES
-506 AGPQQV
+506 TKV
-512 AAIRQ
+512 AAKSSN
-517 TTAPRQTTAIHPMS
+517 ASALPV
-531 DTKQAG
+531 
-537 DLQPTEGAAISAS
+537 SAS
-550 GPQATMATKPRKL
+550 VQATINNARRKL
-563 SYKEQRELRE
+563 SYKEQRELDSMPE
-573 IPNRIDALETE
+573 RIEALELE
-584 QSALETS
+584 QTKIRAAMSSSEYYRL
-591 MASPDYFRGG
+591 G
-601 PEQLRRDKSRLE
+601 PEQTRQDKARVEQIDHELL
-613 SIESALT
+613 A
-620 TLLERW
+620 LLERW
-626 EDLQRLDPDH
+626 EALQAIESR

>member
-1 MIQLIQIH
+1 LIQLINMQ

-23 SVQRGDRL
+23 SVQRGDKL

-51 LTADEGLIQRED
+51 IHADDGLIQRED
-63 SVRCISVEQEPQW
+63 GLYCVAVEQEPHLTE
-76 IDRETIFL
+76 RESLYL
-84 SLLARAQLSEMPE
+84 SLLARADLSASPE
-97 EPEAWQRLADIRAWL
+97 EPAAWQTLADIRAWL
-112 DRFGLDADRPTE
+112 DRFGLDPDRPLQ

-162 TLEEAI
+162 LLEESM

-187 VNRIVELERGVL
+187 VNRIVELERGIL
-199 RNYPGRFS
+199 RNYPGRFA

-213 ADQWAAEDQAKRRFD
+213 ADQWAAEDQAQRRFD

-233 EEAWIRQGV
+233 EETWIRQGV

-273 QLRLDSGER
+273 KMRLDSGER
-282 SGKQVLACKGLGYQ
+282 SGKQVLECTSLSYQ
-296 TPTGRVLVKQLDW
+296 TPNGRVLVKSLDW

-327 STLIRLVLGQINP
+327 STLIRLALGQLKP
-340 TAGEIKQG
+340 TEGQVKQG

-366 RSVVE
+366 RSVAQ

-376 SDWIEVG
+376 SDWIDIA
-383 GKRIHAMSYLS
+383 GKRMHVMSYLG

-407 KSLSGGERNRLLLAR
+407 KTLSGGERNRLLLAR

-442 ETLELLESGLQQYEG
+442 ETLELLESSLQEYEG

-477 VALGNGFWREYP
+477 VAQGEGLWREYP

-495 IDQGGQWPSES
+495 IDQGGEWLTES
-506 AGPQQV
+506 TKV
-512 AAIRQ
+512 AAKSSN
-517 TTAPRQTTAIHPMS
+517 ASALPV
-531 DTKQAG
+531 
-537 DLQPTEGAAISAS
+537 SAS
-550 GPQATMATKPRKL
+550 VQATINNARRKL
-563 SYKEQRELRE
+563 SYKEQRELDSMPE
-573 IPNRIDALETE
+573 RIEALELE
-584 QSALETS
+584 QTKIQAAMSSSEYYRL
-591 MASPDYFRGG
+591 G
-601 PEQLRRDKSRLE
+601 PEQMRQDKARVEQIDHELLALLDRWE
-613 SIESALT
+613 ALQAIES
-620 TLLERW
+620 R
-626 EDLQRLDPDH
+626 

>member
-1 MIQLIQIH
+1 MQ

-23 SVQRGDRL
+23 SVQRGDKL

-51 LTADEGLIQRED
+51 IHADDGLIQRED
-63 SVRCISVEQEPQW
+63 GLYCVAVEQEPHLTE
-76 IDRETIFL
+76 RESLYL
-84 SLLARAQLSEMPE
+84 SLLARADLSASPE
-97 EPEAWQRLADIRAWL
+97 EPAAWQTLADIRAWL
-112 DRFGLDADRPTE
+112 DRFGLDPDRPLQ

-162 TLEEAI
+162 LLEESM

-187 VNRIVELERGVL
+187 VNRIVELERGIL
-199 RNYPGRFS
+199 RNYPGRFA

-213 ADQWAAEDQAKRRFD
+213 ADQWAAEDQAQRRFD

-233 EEAWIRQGV
+233 EETWIRQGV

-273 QLRLDSGER
+273 KMRLDSGER
-282 SGKQVLACKGLGYQ
+282 SGKQVLECTSLSYQ
-296 TPTGRVLVKQLDW
+296 TPNGRVLVKSLDW

-327 STLIRLVLGQINP
+327 STLIRLALGQLKP
-340 TAGEIKQG
+340 TEGQVKQG

-366 RSVVE
+366 RSVAQ

-376 SDWIEVG
+376 SDWIDIA
-383 GKRIHAMSYLS
+383 GKRMHVMSYLG

-407 KSLSGGERNRLLLAR
+407 KTLSGGERNRLLLAR

-442 ETLELLESGLQQYEG
+442 ETLELLESSLQEYEG

-477 VALGNGFWREYP
+477 VAQGEGLWREYP

-495 IDQGGQWPSES
+495 IDQGGEWLTES
-506 AGPQQV
+506 TKV
-512 AAIRQ
+512 AAKSSN
-517 TTAPRQTTAIHPMS
+517 ASALPV
-531 DTKQAG
+531 
-537 DLQPTEGAAISAS
+537 SAS
-550 GPQATMATKPRKL
+550 VQATINNARRKL
-563 SYKEQRELRE
+563 SYKEQRELDSMPE
-573 IPNRIDALETE
+573 RIEALELE
-584 QSALETS
+584 QTKIQAAMSSSEYYRL
-591 MASPDYFRGG
+591 G
-601 PEQLRRDKSRLE
+601 PEQMRQDKARVDQIDDELL
-613 SIESALT
+613 A
-620 TLLERW
+620 LLERW
-626 EDLQRLDPDH
+626 EALQAIESR

>member
-1 MIQLIQIH
+1 MQ

-23 SVQRGDRL
+23 SVQRGDKL

-51 LTADEGLIQRED
+51 IHADDGLIQRED
-63 SVRCISVEQEPQW
+63 GLYCVAVEQEPHLTE
-76 IDRETIFL
+76 RESLYL
-84 SLLARAQLSEMPE
+84 SLLARADLSASPE
-97 EPEAWQRLADIRAWL
+97 EPAAWQTLADIRAWL
-112 DRFGLDADRPTE
+112 DRFGLEPDRPLQ

-162 TLEEAI
+162 LLEESM

-187 VNRIVELERGVL
+187 VNRIVELERGIL
-199 RNYPGRFS
+199 RNYPGRFA

-213 ADQWAAEDQAKRRFD
+213 ADQWAAEDQAQRRFD

-233 EEAWIRQGV
+233 EETWIRQGV

-273 QLRLDSGER
+273 KMRLDSGER
-282 SGKQVLACKGLGYQ
+282 SGKQVLECTSLSYQ
-296 TPTGRVLVKQLDW
+296 TPNGRVLVKSLDW

-327 STLIRLVLGQINP
+327 STLIRLALGQLKP
-340 TAGEIKQG
+340 TEGQVKQG

-355 FDQMREQLDEE
+355 FDQMRDQLDEE
-366 RSVVE
+366 RSVAQ

-376 SDWIEVG
+376 SDWIDIA
-383 GKRIHAMSYLS
+383 GKRMHVMSYLG

-407 KSLSGGERNRLLLAR
+407 KTLSGGERNRLLLAR

-442 ETLELLESGLQQYEG
+442 ETLELLESSLQEYEG

-477 VALGNGFWREYP
+477 VAQGEGLWREYP

-495 IDQGGQWPSES
+495 IDQGGEWLTES
-506 AGPQQV
+506 TKV
-512 AAIRQ
+512 AAKSSN
-517 TTAPRQTTAIHPMS
+517 ASALPV
-531 DTKQAG
+531 
-537 DLQPTEGAAISAS
+537 SAS
-550 GPQATMATKPRKL
+550 VQATINNARRKL
-563 SYKEQRELRE
+563 SYKEQRELDSMPE
-573 IPNRIDALETE
+573 RIEALELE
-584 QSALETS
+584 QTKIQAAMSSSEYYRL
-591 MASPDYFRGG
+591 G
-601 PEQLRRDKSRLE
+601 PEQMRQDKARVEQIDHELL
-613 SIESALT
+613 A
-620 TLLERW
+620 LLERW
-626 EDLQRLDPDH
+626 EALQAI

>member
-1 MIQLIQIH
+1 MQ

-23 SVQRGDRL
+23 SVQRGDKL

-51 LTADEGLIQRED
+51 IHADDGLIQRED
-63 SVRCISVEQEPQW
+63 GLYCVAVEQEPHLTE
-76 IDRETIFL
+76 RESLYL
-84 SLLARAQLSEMPE
+84 SLLARADLSASPE
-97 EPEAWQRLADIRAWL
+97 EPAAWQTLADIRAWL
-112 DRFGLDADRPTE
+112 DRFGLEPDRPLQ

-162 TLEEAI
+162 LLEESM

-187 VNRIVELERGVL
+187 VNRIVELERGIL
-199 RNYPGRFS
+199 RNYPGRFA

-213 ADQWAAEDQAKRRFD
+213 ADQWAAEDQAVRRFD

-233 EEAWIRQGV
+233 EETWIRQGV

-273 QLRLDSGER
+273 KMRLDSGER
-282 SGKQVLACKGLGYQ
+282 SGKQVLECTSLSYQ
-296 TPTGRVLVKQLDW
+296 TPNGRVLVKSLDW

-327 STLIRLVLGQINP
+327 STLIRLALGQLKP
-340 TAGEIKQG
+340 TEGQVKQG

-355 FDQMREQLDEE
+355 FDQMRDQLDEE
-366 RSVVE
+366 RSVAQ

-376 SDWIEVG
+376 SDWIDIA
-383 GKRIHAMSYLS
+383 GKRMHVMSYLG

-407 KSLSGGERNRLLLAR
+407 KTLSGGERNRLLLAR

-442 ETLELLESGLQQYEG
+442 ETLELLESSLQEYEG

-477 VALGNGFWREYP
+477 VAQGEGLWREYP

-495 IDQGGQWPSES
+495 IDQGGEWLTES
-506 AGPQQV
+506 TKV
-512 AAIRQ
+512 AAKSSN
-517 TTAPRQTTAIHPMS
+517 ASALPV
-531 DTKQAG
+531 
-537 DLQPTEGAAISAS
+537 SAS
-550 GPQATMATKPRKL
+550 VQATINNARRKL
-563 SYKEQRELRE
+563 SYKEQRELDSMPE
-573 IPNRIDALETE
+573 RIEALELE
-584 QSALETS
+584 QTKIQAAMSSSEYYRL
-591 MASPDYFRGG
+591 G
-601 PEQLRRDKSRLE
+601 PEQMRQDKARVEQIDHELL
-613 SIESALT
+613 A
-620 TLLERW
+620 LLERW
-626 EDLQRLDPDH
+626 EALQAIESR

>member
-1 MIQLIQIH
+1 MQ

-23 SVQRGDRL
+23 SVQRGDKL

-51 LTADEGLIQRED
+51 IHADDGLIQRED
-63 SVRCISVEQEPQW
+63 GLYCVAVEQEPHLTE
-76 IDRETIFL
+76 RESLYL
-84 SLLARAQLSEMPE
+84 SLLARADLSASPE
-97 EPEAWQRLADIRAWL
+97 EPAAWQTLADIRAWL
-112 DRFGLDADRPTE
+112 DRFGLEPDRPLQ

-162 TLEEAI
+162 LLEESM

-187 VNRIVELERGVL
+187 VNRIVELERGIL
-199 RNYPGRFS
+199 RNYPGRFA

-213 ADQWAAEDQAKRRFD
+213 ADQWAAEDQAQRRFD

-233 EEAWIRQGV
+233 EETWIRQGV

-273 QLRLDSGER
+273 KMRLDSGER
-282 SGKQVLACKGLGYQ
+282 SGKQVLECTSLSYQ
-296 TPTGRVLVKQLDW
+296 TPNGRVLVKSLDW
-309 VLMRG
+309 ALMRG

-327 STLIRLVLGQINP
+327 STLIRLALGQLKP
-340 TAGEIKQG
+340 TEGQVKQG

-366 RSVVE
+366 RSVAQ

-376 SDWIEVG
+376 SDWIDIA
-383 GKRIHAMSYLS
+383 GKRMHVMSYLG

-407 KSLSGGERNRLLLAR
+407 KTLSGGERNRLLLAR

-442 ETLELLESGLQQYEG
+442 ETLELLESSLQEYEG

-477 VALGNGFWREYP
+477 VAQGEGLWREYP

-495 IDQGGQWPSES
+495 IDQGGEWLTES
-506 AGPQQV
+506 TKV
-512 AAIRQ
+512 AAKSSN
-517 TTAPRQTTAIHPMS
+517 ASALPV
-531 DTKQAG
+531 
-537 DLQPTEGAAISAS
+537 SAS
-550 GPQATMATKPRKL
+550 VQATINNARRKL
-563 SYKEQRELRE
+563 SYKEQRELDSMPE
-573 IPNRIDALETE
+573 RIEALELE
-584 QSALETS
+584 QTKIQAAMSSSEYYRL
-591 MASPDYFRGG
+591 G
-601 PEQLRRDKSRLE
+601 PEQMRQDKARVEQIDHELL
-613 SIESALT
+613 A
-620 TLLERW
+620 LLERW
-626 EDLQRLDPDH
+626 EALQAIESR

>member
-1 MIQLIQIH
+1 MQ

-23 SVQRGDRL
+23 SVQRGDKL

-51 LTADEGLIQRED
+51 IHADDGLIQRED
-63 SVRCISVEQEPQW
+63 GLYCVAVEQEPHLTE
-76 IDRETIFL
+76 RESLYL
-84 SLLARAQLSEMPE
+84 SLLARADLSASPE
-97 EPEAWQRLADIRAWL
+97 EPAAWQTLADIRAWL
-112 DRFGLDADRPTE
+112 DRFGLEPDRPLQ

-162 TLEEAI
+162 LLEESM

-187 VNRIVELERGVL
+187 VNRIVELERGIL
-199 RNYPGRFS
+199 RNYPGRFA

-213 ADQWAAEDQAKRRFD
+213 ADQWAAEDQAQRRFD

-233 EEAWIRQGV
+233 EETWIRQGV

-273 QLRLDSGER
+273 KMRLDSGER
-282 SGKQVLACKGLGYQ
+282 SGKQVLECTSLSYQ
-296 TPTGRVLVKQLDW
+296 TPKGRVLVKSLDW

-327 STLIRLVLGQINP
+327 STLIRLALGQLKP
-340 TAGEIKQG
+340 TEGQVKQG

-366 RSVVE
+366 RSVAQ

-376 SDWIEVG
+376 SDWIDIA
-383 GKRIHAMSYLS
+383 GKRMHVMSYLG

-407 KSLSGGERNRLLLAR
+407 KTLSGGERNRLLLAR

-442 ETLELLESGLQQYEG
+442 ETLELLESSLQEYEG

-477 VALGNGFWREYP
+477 VAQGEGLWREYP

-495 IDQGGQWPSES
+495 IDQGGEWLTES
-506 AGPQQV
+506 TKV
-512 AAIRQ
+512 AAKSSN
-517 TTAPRQTTAIHPMS
+517 ASALPV
-531 DTKQAG
+531 
-537 DLQPTEGAAISAS
+537 SAS
-550 GPQATMATKPRKL
+550 VQATINNARRKL
-563 SYKEQRELRE
+563 SYKEQRELDSMPE
-573 IPNRIDALETE
+573 RIEALELE
-584 QSALETS
+584 QTKIQAAMSSSEYYRL
-591 MASPDYFRGG
+591 G
-601 PEQLRRDKSRLE
+601 PEQMRQDKARVEQIDHELL
-613 SIESALT
+613 A
-620 TLLERW
+620 LLERW
-626 EDLQRLDPDH
+626 EALQAIESR

>member
-1 MIQLIQIH
+1 MIQLINMQ

-23 SVQRGDRL
+23 SVQRGDKL

-43 LLKLIAGS
+43 LLKLITGS
-51 LTADEGLIQRED
+51 IHADDGLIQRED
-63 SVRCISVEQEPQW
+63 GLYCVAVEQEPHL
-76 IDRETIFL
+76 IERESLYL
-84 SLLARAQLSEMPE
+84 SLLARADLSASPE
-97 EPEAWQRLADIRAWL
+97 EPAAWQALADIRAWL
-112 DRFGLDADRPTE
+112 DRFGLDPDRPLQ

-162 TLEEAI
+162 LLEESM

-187 VNRIVELERGVL
+187 VNRIVELERGIL
-199 RNYPGRFS
+199 RNYPGRFA

-213 ADQWAAEDQAKRRFD
+213 ADQWAAEDQAQRRFD

-233 EEAWIRQGV
+233 EETWIRQGV

-273 QLRLDSGER
+273 KMRLDSGER
-282 SGKQVLACKGLGYQ
+282 SGKQVLECTSLGYR
-296 TPTGRVLVKQLDW
+296 TPNGRVLVKSLDW

-327 STLIRLVLGQINP
+327 STLIRLALGQLKP
-340 TAGEIKQG
+340 TEGQVKQG

-366 RSVVE
+366 RSVAQ

-376 SDWIEVG
+376 SDWIEIA
-383 GKRIHAMSYLS
+383 GKRMHVMSYLG

-407 KSLSGGERNRLLLAR
+407 KTLSGGERNRLLLAR

-442 ETLELLESGLQQYEG
+442 ETLELLESSLQEYEG

-477 VALGNGFWREYP
+477 VAQGEGLWREYP

-495 IDQGGQWPSES
+495 IDQGGEWLTES
-506 AGPQQV
+506 TKL
-512 AAIRQ
+512 AAKSSN
-517 TTAPRQTTAIHPMS
+517 A
-531 DTKQAG
+531 
-537 DLQPTEGAAISAS
+537 SALPAS
-550 GPQATMATKPRKL
+550 ALPASVSVQATSTNARRKL
-563 SYKEQRELRE
+563 SYKEQRELDTMPE
-573 IPNRIDALETE
+573 RIEALEVE
-584 QSALETS
+584 QTKIQAAMSS
-591 MASPDYFRGG
+591 SDYYRLG
-601 PEQLRRDKSRLE
+601 PEQMRQDKARVDQIDDELL
-613 SIESALT
+613 A
-620 TLLERW
+620 LLERW
-626 EDLQRLDPDH
+626 EALQAIESR

>member
-1 MIQLIQIH
+1 MQ

-23 SVQRGDRL
+23 SVQRGDKL

-51 LTADEGLIQRED
+51 IHADDGLIQRED
-63 SVRCISVEQEPQW
+63 GLYCVAVEQEPHLTE
-76 IDRETIFL
+76 RESLYL
-84 SLLARAQLSEMPE
+84 SLLARADLSASPE
-97 EPEAWQRLADIRAWL
+97 EPAAWQTLADIRAWL
-112 DRFGLDADRPTE
+112 DRFGLEPDRPLQ

-152 TNHLDLAAIR
+152 TNHLDLTAIR
-162 TLEEAI
+162 LLEESM

-187 VNRIVELERGVL
+187 VNRIVELERGIL
-199 RNYPGRFS
+199 RNYPGRFA

-213 ADQWAAEDQAKRRFD
+213 ADQWAAEDQAQRRFD

-233 EEAWIRQGV
+233 EETWIRQGV

-273 QLRLDSGER
+273 KMRLDSGER
-282 SGKQVLACKGLGYQ
+282 SGKQVLECTSLSYQ
-296 TPTGRVLVKQLDW
+296 TPNGRVLVKSLDW

-327 STLIRLVLGQINP
+327 STLIRLALGQLKP
-340 TAGEIKQG
+340 TEGQVKQG

-366 RSVVE
+366 RSVAQ

-376 SDWIEVG
+376 SDWIDIA
-383 GKRIHAMSYLS
+383 GKRMHVMSYLG

-407 KSLSGGERNRLLLAR
+407 KTLSGGERNRLLLAR

-442 ETLELLESGLQQYEG
+442 ETLELLESSLQEYEG

-477 VALGNGFWREYP
+477 VAQGEGLWREYP

-495 IDQGGQWPSES
+495 IDQGGEWLTES
-506 AGPQQV
+506 TKV
-512 AAIRQ
+512 AAKSSN
-517 TTAPRQTTAIHPMS
+517 ASALPV
-531 DTKQAG
+531 
-537 DLQPTEGAAISAS
+537 SAS
-550 GPQATMATKPRKL
+550 VQATINNARRKL
-563 SYKEQRELRE
+563 SYKEQRELDSMPE
-573 IPNRIDALETE
+573 RIEALELE
-584 QSALETS
+584 QTKIQAAMSSSEYYRL
-591 MASPDYFRGG
+591 G
-601 PEQLRRDKSRLE
+601 PEQMRQDKARVEQIDHELL
-613 SIESALT
+613 A
-620 TLLERW
+620 LLERW
-626 EDLQRLDPDH
+626 EALQAI

>member
-1 MIQLIQIH
+1 LIQLINMQ

-23 SVQRGDRL
+23 SVQRGDKL

-51 LTADEGLIQRED
+51 IHADDGLIQRED
-63 SVRCISVEQEPQW
+63 GLYCVAVEQEPHLTE
-76 IDRETIFL
+76 RESLYL
-84 SLLARAQLSEMPE
+84 SLLARADLSASPE
-97 EPEAWQRLADIRAWL
+97 EPAAWQTLADIRAWL
-112 DRFGLDADRPTE
+112 DRFGLEPDRPLQ

-152 TNHLDLAAIR
+152 TNHLDLTAIR
-162 TLEEAI
+162 LLEESM

-187 VNRIVELERGVL
+187 VNRIVELERGIL
-199 RNYPGRFS
+199 RNYPGRFA

-213 ADQWAAEDQAKRRFD
+213 ADQWAAEDQAQRRFD

-233 EEAWIRQGV
+233 EETWIRQGV

-273 QLRLDSGER
+273 KMRLDSGER
-282 SGKQVLACKGLGYQ
+282 SGKQVLECTSLSYQ
-296 TPTGRVLVKQLDW
+296 TPNGRVLVKSLDW

-327 STLIRLVLGQINP
+327 STLIRLALGQLKP
-340 TAGEIKQG
+340 TEGQVKQG

-366 RSVVE
+366 RSVAQ

-376 SDWIEVG
+376 SDWIDIA
-383 GKRIHAMSYLS
+383 GKRMHVMSYLG

-407 KSLSGGERNRLLLAR
+407 KTLSGGERNRLLLAR

-442 ETLELLESGLQQYEG
+442 ETLELLESSLQEYEG

-477 VALGNGFWREYP
+477 VAQGEGLWREYP

-495 IDQGGQWPSES
+495 IDQGGEWLTES
-506 AGPQQV
+506 TKV
-512 AAIRQ
+512 AAKSPN
-517 TTAPRQTTAIHPMS
+517 ASALPV
-531 DTKQAG
+531 
-537 DLQPTEGAAISAS
+537 SAS
-550 GPQATMATKPRKL
+550 VQATINNARRKL
-563 SYKEQRELRE
+563 SYKEQRELDSMPE
-573 IPNRIDALETE
+573 RIEALELE
-584 QSALETS
+584 QTKIQAAMSSSEYYRL
-591 MASPDYFRGG
+591 G
-601 PEQLRRDKSRLE
+601 PEQMRQDKARVEQIDHELL
-613 SIESALT
+613 A
-620 TLLERW
+620 LLERW
-626 EDLQRLDPDH
+626 EALQAI

>member
-1 MIQLIQIH
+1 MQ

-23 SVQRGDRL
+23 SVQRGDKL

-51 LTADEGLIQRED
+51 IHADDGLIQRED
-63 SVRCISVEQEPQW
+63 GLYCVAVEQEPHLTE
-76 IDRETIFL
+76 RESLYL
-84 SLLARAQLSEMPE
+84 SLLARADLSASPE
-97 EPEAWQRLADIRAWL
+97 EPAAWQTLADIRAWL
-112 DRFGLDADRPTE
+112 DRFGLDPDRPLQ

-152 TNHLDLAAIR
+152 TNHLDLTAIR
-162 TLEEAI
+162 LLEESM

-187 VNRIVELERGVL
+187 VNRIVELERGIL
-199 RNYPGRFS
+199 RNYPGRFA

-213 ADQWAAEDQAKRRFD
+213 ADQWAAEDQAQRRFD

-233 EEAWIRQGV
+233 EETWIRQGV

-273 QLRLDSGER
+273 KMRLDSGER
-282 SGKQVLACKGLGYQ
+282 SGKQVLECTSLSYQ
-296 TPTGRVLVKQLDW
+296 TPNGRVLVKSLDW

-327 STLIRLVLGQINP
+327 STLIRLALGQLKP
-340 TAGEIKQG
+340 TEGQVKQG

-366 RSVVE
+366 RSVAQ

-376 SDWIEVG
+376 SDWIDIA
-383 GKRIHAMSYLS
+383 GKRMHVMSYLG

-407 KSLSGGERNRLLLAR
+407 KTLSGGERNRLLLAR

-442 ETLELLESGLQQYEG
+442 ETLELLESSLQEYEG

-477 VALGNGFWREYP
+477 VAQGEGLWREYP

-495 IDQGGQWPSES
+495 IDQGGEWLTES
-506 AGPQQV
+506 TKV
-512 AAIRQ
+512 AAKSPN
-517 TTAPRQTTAIHPMS
+517 ASALPV
-531 DTKQAG
+531 
-537 DLQPTEGAAISAS
+537 SAS
-550 GPQATMATKPRKL
+550 VQATINNARRKL
-563 SYKEQRELRE
+563 SYKEQRELDSMPE
-573 IPNRIDALETE
+573 RIEALELE
-584 QSALETS
+584 QTKIQAAMSSSEYYRL
-591 MASPDYFRGG
+591 G
-601 PEQLRRDKSRLE
+601 PEQMRQDKARVEQIDHELL
-613 SIESALT
+613 A
-620 TLLERW
+620 LLERW
-626 EDLQRLDPDH
+626 EALQAIESR

>member
-1 MIQLIQIH
+1 MQ

-23 SVQRGDRL
+23 SVQRGDKL

-51 LTADEGLIQRED
+51 IHADDGLIQRED
-63 SVRCISVEQEPQW
+63 GLYCVAVEQEPHLTE
-76 IDRETIFL
+76 RESLYL
-84 SLLARAQLSEMPE
+84 SLLARADLSASPE
-97 EPEAWQRLADIRAWL
+97 EPAAWQTLADIRAWL
-112 DRFGLDADRPTE
+112 DRFGLDPDRPLQ

-162 TLEEAI
+162 LLEESM

-187 VNRIVELERGVL
+187 VNRIVELERGIL
-199 RNYPGRFS
+199 RNYPGRFA

-213 ADQWAAEDQAKRRFD
+213 ADQWAAEDQAQRRFD

-233 EEAWIRQGV
+233 EETWIRQGV

-273 QLRLDSGER
+273 KMRLDSGER
-282 SGKQVLACKGLGYQ
+282 SGKQVLECTSLSYQ
-296 TPTGRVLVKQLDW
+296 TPNGRVLVKSLDW

-327 STLIRLVLGQINP
+327 STLIRLALGQLNP
-340 TAGEIKQG
+340 TEGQVKQG

-355 FDQMREQLDEE
+355 FDQMREQLNEE
-366 RSVVE
+366 RSVAQ

-376 SDWIEVG
+376 SDWIDIA
-383 GKRIHAMSYLS
+383 GKRMHVMSYLG

-407 KSLSGGERNRLLLAR
+407 KTLSGGERNRLLLAR

-442 ETLELLESGLQQYEG
+442 ETLELLESSLQEYEG

-477 VALGNGFWREYP
+477 VAQGEGLWREYP

-495 IDQGGQWPSES
+495 IDQGGEWLTES
-506 AGPQQV
+506 TKV
-512 AAIRQ
+512 AAKSSN
-517 TTAPRQTTAIHPMS
+517 ASALPV
-531 DTKQAG
+531 
-537 DLQPTEGAAISAS
+537 SAS
-550 GPQATMATKPRKL
+550 VQATINNARRKL
-563 SYKEQRELRE
+563 SYKEQRELDSMPE
-573 IPNRIDALETE
+573 RIEALELE
-584 QSALETS
+584 QTKIQAAMSSSEYYRL
-591 MASPDYFRGG
+591 G
-601 PEQLRRDKSRLE
+601 PEQMRQDKARVEQIDHELL
-613 SIESALT
+613 A
-620 TLLERW
+620 LLERW
-626 EDLQRLDPDH
+626 EALQAIESR

>member
-1 MIQLIQIH
+1 MQ

-23 SVQRGDRL
+23 SVQRGDKL

-51 LTADEGLIQRED
+51 IHADDGLIQRED
-63 SVRCISVEQEPQW
+63 GLYCVAVEQEPHLTE
-76 IDRETIFL
+76 RESLYL
-84 SLLARAQLSEMPE
+84 SLLARADLSASPE
-97 EPEAWQRLADIRAWL
+97 EPAAWQTLADIRAWL
-112 DRFGLDADRPTE
+112 DRFGLDPDRPLQ

-162 TLEEAI
+162 LLEESM

-187 VNRIVELERGVL
+187 VNRIVELERGIL
-199 RNYPGRFS
+199 RNYPGRFA

-213 ADQWAAEDQAKRRFD
+213 ADQWAAEDQAQRRFD

-233 EEAWIRQGV
+233 EETWIRQGV

-273 QLRLDSGER
+273 KMRLDSGER
-282 SGKQVLACKGLGYQ
+282 SGKQVLECTSLSYQ
-296 TPTGRVLVKQLDW
+296 TPNGRVLVKSLDW

-327 STLIRLVLGQINP
+327 STLIRLALGQLNP
-340 TAGEIKQG
+340 TEGQVKQG

-355 FDQMREQLDEE
+355 FDQMREQLNEE
-366 RSVVE
+366 RSVAQ

-376 SDWIEVG
+376 SDWIDIA
-383 GKRIHAMSYLS
+383 GKRMHVMSYLG

-407 KSLSGGERNRLLLAR
+407 KTLSGGERNRLLLAR

-442 ETLELLESGLQQYEG
+442 ETLELLESSLQEYEG

-477 VALGNGFWREYP
+477 VAQGEGLWREYP

-495 IDQGGQWPSES
+495 IDQGGEWLTES
-506 AGPQQV
+506 TKV
-512 AAIRQ
+512 AAKSSN
-517 TTAPRQTTAIHPMS
+517 ASALPV
-531 DTKQAG
+531 
-537 DLQPTEGAAISAS
+537 SAS
-550 GPQATMATKPRKL
+550 VQATINNARRKL
-563 SYKEQRELRE
+563 SYKEQRELDSMPE
-573 IPNRIDALETE
+573 RIEALELE
-584 QSALETS
+584 QTKIQAAMSSSEYYRL
-591 MASPDYFRGG
+591 G
-601 PEQLRRDKSRLE
+601 PEQTRQDKARVEQIDHELL
-613 SIESALT
+613 A
-620 TLLERW
+620 LLERW
-626 EDLQRLDPDH
+626 EALQAIESR

>member
-1 MIQLIQIH
+1 MQ

-23 SVQRGDRL
+23 SVQRGDKL

-51 LTADEGLIQRED
+51 IHADDGLIQRED
-63 SVRCISVEQEPQW
+63 GLYCVAVEQEPHLTE
-76 IDRETIFL
+76 RESLYL
-84 SLLARAQLSEMPE
+84 SLLARADLSASPE
-97 EPEAWQRLADIRAWL
+97 EPAAWQTLADIRAWL
-112 DRFGLDADRPTE
+112 DRFGLDPDRPLQ

-162 TLEEAI
+162 LLEESM

-187 VNRIVELERGVL
+187 VNRIVELERGIL
-199 RNYPGRFS
+199 RNYPGRFA

-213 ADQWAAEDQAKRRFD
+213 ADQWAAEDQAQRRFD

-233 EEAWIRQGV
+233 EETWIRQGV

-273 QLRLDSGER
+273 KMRLDSGER
-282 SGKQVLACKGLGYQ
+282 SGKQVLECTSLSYR
-296 TPTGRVLVKQLDW
+296 TPNGRVLVKSLDW

-327 STLIRLVLGQINP
+327 STLIRLALGQLKP
-340 TAGEIKQG
+340 TEGQVKQG

-355 FDQMREQLDEE
+355 FDQMREQLNEE
-366 RSVVE
+366 RSVAQ

-376 SDWIEVG
+376 SDWIDIA
-383 GKRIHAMSYLS
+383 GKRMHVMSYLG

-407 KSLSGGERNRLLLAR
+407 KTLSGGERNRLLLAR

-442 ETLELLESGLQQYEG
+442 ETLELLESSLQEYEG

-477 VALGNGFWREYP
+477 VAQGEGLWREYP

-495 IDQGGQWPSES
+495 IDQGGEWLTES
-506 AGPQQV
+506 TKV
-512 AAIRQ
+512 AAKSSN
-517 TTAPRQTTAIHPMS
+517 ASALPV
-531 DTKQAG
+531 
-537 DLQPTEGAAISAS
+537 SAS
-550 GPQATMATKPRKL
+550 VQATINNARRKL
-563 SYKEQRELRE
+563 SYKEQRELDSMPE
-573 IPNRIDALETE
+573 RIEALELE
-584 QSALETS
+584 QTKIQAAMSSSEYYRL
-591 MASPDYFRGG
+591 G
-601 PEQLRRDKSRLE
+601 PEQMRQDKARVEQIDHELL
-613 SIESALT
+613 A
-620 TLLERW
+620 LLERW
-626 EDLQRLDPDH
+626 EALQAIESR

>member
-1 MIQLIQIH
+1 MQ
-9 LAFGDLP
+9 LAFGDVP

-23 SVQRGDRL
+23 SVQRGDKL
-31 GLIGRNGSGKSS
+31 GLIGRNGSGKSA
-43 LLKLIAGS
+43 LLKLITGS
-51 LTADEGLIQRED
+51 IYADDGLIQRED
-63 SVRCISVEQEPQW
+63 GLYCVAVEQEPH
-76 IDRETIFL
+76 IVERESLYL
-84 SLLARAQLSEMPE
+84 SLLARADLSASPE
-97 EPEAWQRLADIRAWL
+97 EPAAWQALADIRAWL
-112 DRFGLDADRPTE
+112 DRFGLDPDRPLQ

-162 TLEEAI
+162 LLEESM

-187 VNRIVELERGVL
+187 VNRIVELERGIL
-199 RNYPGRFS
+199 RNYPGRFA

-213 ADQWAAEDQAKRRFD
+213 ADQWAAEDQAQRRFD

-233 EEAWIRQGV
+233 EETWIRQGV

-273 QLRLDSGER
+273 KMRLDSGER
-282 SGKQVLACKGLGYQ
+282 SGKQVLECTSLGYR
-296 TPTGRVLVKQLDW
+296 TPNGRVLVKSLDW

-327 STLIRLVLGQINP
+327 STLIRLALGQLKP
-340 TAGEIKQG
+340 SEGQVKQG

-366 RSVVE
+366 RSVAQ

-376 SDWIEVG
+376 SDWIDIA
-383 GKRIHAMSYLS
+383 GKRMHVMSYLG

-407 KSLSGGERNRLLLAR
+407 KTLSGGERNRLLLAR

-442 ETLELLESGLQQYEG
+442 ETLELLESSLQEYEG

-477 VALGNGFWREYP
+477 VAQGEGLWREYP

-495 IDQGGQWPSES
+495 IDQGGEWLTES
-506 AGPQQV
+506 TKL
-512 AAIRQ
+512 AAKSSN
-517 TTAPRQTTAIHPMS
+517 ASALPASALP
-531 DTKQAG
+531 A
-537 DLQPTEGAAISAS
+537 SAS
-550 GPQATMATKPRKL
+550 VQATSTNARRKL
-563 SYKEQRELRE
+563 SYKEQRELDTMPE
-573 IPNRIDALETE
+573 RIEALEVE
-584 QSALETS
+584 QTKIQAAMSS
-591 MASPDYFRGG
+591 SDYYRRG
-601 PEQLRRDKSRLE
+601 PEQMRQDKARVDQIDDELL
-613 SIESALT
+613 A
-620 TLLERW
+620 LLERW
-626 EDLQRLDPDH
+626 EALQAIESR

>member
-1 MIQLIQIH
+1 MQ

-23 SVQRGDRL
+23 SVQRGDKL

-51 LTADEGLIQRED
+51 IHADDGLIQRED
-63 SVRCISVEQEPQW
+63 GLYCVAVEQEPHL
-76 IDRETIFL
+76 IERESLYL
-84 SLLARAQLSEMPE
+84 SLLARADLNASPE
-97 EPEAWQRLADIRAWL
+97 EPAAWQALADIRAWL
-112 DRFGLDADRPTE
+112 DRFGLDPDRPLQ

-162 TLEEAI
+162 LLEESM

-187 VNRIVELERGVL
+187 VNRIVELERGIL
-199 RNYPGRFS
+199 RNYPGRFA

-213 ADQWAAEDQAKRRFD
+213 ADQWAAEDQAQRRFD

-233 EEAWIRQGV
+233 EETWIRQGV

-273 QLRLDSGER
+273 KMRLDSGER
-282 SGKQVLACKGLGYQ
+282 SGKQVLECTSLGYR
-296 TPTGRVLVKQLDW
+296 TPNGRVLVKSLDW

-327 STLIRLVLGQINP
+327 STLIRLALGQLKP
-340 TAGEIKQG
+340 TEGQVKQG

-366 RSVVE
+366 RSVAQ

-376 SDWIEVG
+376 SDWIEIA
-383 GKRIHAMSYLS
+383 GKRMHVMSYLG

-407 KSLSGGERNRLLLAR
+407 KTLSGGERNRLLLAR

-442 ETLELLESGLQQYEG
+442 ETLELLESSLQEYEG

-477 VALGNGFWREYP
+477 VAQGEGLWREYP

-495 IDQGGQWPSES
+495 IDQGGEWLTES
-506 AGPQQV
+506 TKL
-512 AAIRQ
+512 AAKSSN
-517 TTAPRQTTAIHPMS
+517 ASALPA
-531 DTKQAG
+531 
-537 DLQPTEGAAISAS
+537 SAS
-550 GPQATMATKPRKL
+550 VQATSTNARRKL
-563 SYKEQRELRE
+563 SYKEQRELDTMPE
-573 IPNRIDALETE
+573 RIEALEVE
-584 QSALETS
+584 QTKIQAAMSSSEYYRL
-591 MASPDYFRGG
+591 G
-601 PEQLRRDKSRLE
+601 PEQMRQDKARVDQIDDELL
-613 SIESALT
+613 A
-620 TLLERW
+620 LLERW
-626 EDLQRLDPDH
+626 EALQAIESR

>member
-1 MIQLIQIH
+1 MQ

-23 SVQRGDRL
+23 SVQRGDKL

-51 LTADEGLIQRED
+51 IHADDGLIQRED
-63 SVRCISVEQEPQW
+63 GLYCVAVEQEPHLTE
-76 IDRETIFL
+76 RESLYL
-84 SLLARAQLSEMPE
+84 SLLARADLSASPE
-97 EPEAWQRLADIRAWL
+97 EPAAWQTLADIRAWL
-112 DRFGLDADRPTE
+112 DRFGLEPDRPLQ

-162 TLEEAI
+162 LLEESM

-187 VNRIVELERGVL
+187 VNRIVELERGIL
-199 RNYPGRFS
+199 RNYPGRFA

-213 ADQWAAEDQAKRRFD
+213 ADQWAAEDQAQRRFD

-233 EEAWIRQGV
+233 EETWIRQGV

-273 QLRLDSGER
+273 KMRLDSGER
-282 SGKQVLACKGLGYQ
+282 SGKQVLECTSLSYQ
-296 TPTGRVLVKQLDW
+296 TPNGRVLVKSLDW

-327 STLIRLVLGQINP
+327 STLIRLALGQLKP
-340 TAGEIKQG
+340 TEGQVKQG

-355 FDQMREQLDEE
+355 FDQMRDQLDEE
-366 RSVVE
+366 RSVAQ

-376 SDWIEVG
+376 SDWIDIA
-383 GKRIHAMSYLS
+383 GKRMHVMSYLG

-407 KSLSGGERNRLLLAR
+407 KTLSGGERNRLLLAR

-442 ETLELLESGLQQYEG
+442 ETLELLESSLQEYEG

-477 VALGNGFWREYP
+477 VAQGEGLWREYP

-495 IDQGGQWPSES
+495 IDQGGEWLTES
-506 AGPQQV
+506 TKV
-512 AAIRQ
+512 AAKSSN
-517 TTAPRQTTAIHPMS
+517 ASALPV
-531 DTKQAG
+531 
-537 DLQPTEGAAISAS
+537 SAS
-550 GPQATMATKPRKL
+550 VQATINNARRKL
-563 SYKEQRELRE
+563 SYKEQRELDSMPE
-573 IPNRIDALETE
+573 RIEALELE
-584 QSALETS
+584 QTKIQAAMSSSEYYRL
-591 MASPDYFRGG
+591 G
-601 PEQLRRDKSRLE
+601 PEQMRQDKARVEQIDHELLALLDRWE
-613 SIESALT
+613 ALQAIES
-620 TLLERW
+620 R
-626 EDLQRLDPDH
+626 

>member
-282 SGKQVLACKGLGYQ
+282 SGKQVLACK
-296 TPTGRVLVKQLDW
+296 
-309 VLMRG
+309 
-314 DRVALIGPNGIGK
+314 
-327 STLIRLVLGQINP
+327 
-340 TAGEIKQG
+340 
-348 TQWQLAY
+348 
-355 FDQMREQLDEE
+355 
-366 RSVVE
+366 
-371 TISPG
+371 
-376 SDWIEVG
+376 
-383 GKRIHAMSYLS
+383 
-394 DFLFSPRRAQSPV
+394 
-407 KSLSGGERNRLLLAR
+407 
-422 LFARPANLLILD
+422 
-434 EPTNDLDL
+434 
-442 ETLELLESGLQQYEG
+442 
-457 SVLLVSHDRAFMDAV
+457 
-472 ATQTL
+472 
-477 VALGNGFWREYP
+477 
-489 GGYSDW
+489 
-495 IDQGGQWPSES
+495 
-506 AGPQQV
+506 
-512 AAIRQ
+512 
-517 TTAPRQTTAIHPMS
+517 
-531 DTKQAG
+531 
-537 DLQPTEGAAISAS
+537 
-550 GPQATMATKPRKL
+550 
-563 SYKEQRELRE
+563 
-573 IPNRIDALETE
+573 
-584 QSALETS
+584 
-591 MASPDYFRGG
+591 
-601 PEQLRRDKSRLE
+601 
-613 SIESALT
+613 
-620 TLLERW
+620 
-626 EDLQRLDPDH
+626 

>member
-1 MIQLIQIH
+1 MQ

-23 SVQRGDRL
+23 SVQRGDKL

-51 LTADEGLIQRED
+51 IHADDGLIQRED
-63 SVRCISVEQEPQW
+63 GLYCVAVEQEPHLTE
-76 IDRETIFL
+76 RESLYL
-84 SLLARAQLSEMPE
+84 SLLARADLSASPE
-97 EPEAWQRLADIRAWL
+97 EPAAWQTLADIRAWL
-112 DRFGLDADRPTE
+112 DRFGLEPDRPLQ

-162 TLEEAI
+162 LLEESM

-187 VNRIVELERGVL
+187 VNRIVELERGIL
-199 RNYPGRFS
+199 RNYPGRFA

-213 ADQWAAEDQAKRRFD
+213 ADQWAAEDQAQRRFD

-233 EEAWIRQGV
+233 EETWIRQGV

-273 QLRLDSGER
+273 KMRLDSGER
-282 SGKQVLACKGLGYQ
+282 SGKQVLECTSLSYQ
-296 TPTGRVLVKQLDW
+296 TPNGRVLVKSLDW

-327 STLIRLVLGQINP
+327 STLIRLALGQLKP
-340 TAGEIKQG
+340 TEGQVKQG

-355 FDQMREQLDEE
+355 FDQMRDQLDEE
-366 RSVVE
+366 RSVAQ

-376 SDWIEVG
+376 SDWIDIA
-383 GKRIHAMSYLS
+383 GKRMHVMSYLG
-394 DFLFSPRRAQSPV
+394 DFLFSPRCAQSPV
-407 KSLSGGERNRLLLAR
+407 KTLSGGERNRLLLAR

-442 ETLELLESGLQQYEG
+442 ETLELLESSLQEYEG

-477 VALGNGFWREYP
+477 VAQGEGLWREYP

-495 IDQGGQWPSES
+495 IDQGGEWLTES
-506 AGPQQV
+506 TKV
-512 AAIRQ
+512 AAKSSN
-517 TTAPRQTTAIHPMS
+517 ASALPV
-531 DTKQAG
+531 
-537 DLQPTEGAAISAS
+537 SAS
-550 GPQATMATKPRKL
+550 VQATINNARRKL
-563 SYKEQRELRE
+563 SYKEQRELDSMPE
-573 IPNRIDALETE
+573 RIEALELE
-584 QSALETS
+584 QTKIQAAMSSSEYYRL
-591 MASPDYFRGG
+591 G
-601 PEQLRRDKSRLE
+601 PEQMRQDKARVEQIDHELL
-613 SIESALT
+613 A
-620 TLLERW
+620 LLERW
-626 EDLQRLDPDH
+626 EALQAIESR

>member
-1 MIQLIQIH
+1 MQ

-23 SVQRGDRL
+23 LVQRGDKL

-51 LTADEGLIQRED
+51 IHADDGLIQRED
-63 SVRCISVEQEPQW
+63 GLYCVAVEQEPHLTE
-76 IDRETIFL
+76 RESLYL
-84 SLLARAQLSEMPE
+84 SLLARADLSASPE
-97 EPEAWQRLADIRAWL
+97 EPAAWQTLADIRAWL
-112 DRFGLDADRPTE
+112 DRFGLDPDRPLQ

-162 TLEEAI
+162 LLEESM

-187 VNRIVELERGVL
+187 VNRIVELERGIL
-199 RNYPGRFS
+199 RNYPGRFA

-213 ADQWAAEDQAKRRFD
+213 ADQWAAEDQAQRRFD

-233 EEAWIRQGV
+233 EETWIRQGV

-273 QLRLDSGER
+273 KMRLDSGER
-282 SGKQVLACKGLGYQ
+282 SGKQVLECTSLSYQ
-296 TPTGRVLVKQLDW
+296 TPNGRVLVKSLDW

-327 STLIRLVLGQINP
+327 STLIRLALGQLKP
-340 TAGEIKQG
+340 TEGQVKQG

-366 RSVVE
+366 RSVAQ

-376 SDWIEVG
+376 SDWIDIA
-383 GKRIHAMSYLS
+383 GKRMHVMSYLG

-407 KSLSGGERNRLLLAR
+407 KTLSGGERNRLLLAR

-442 ETLELLESGLQQYEG
+442 ETLELLESSLQEYEG

-477 VALGNGFWREYP
+477 VAQGEGLWREYP

-495 IDQGGQWPSES
+495 IDQGGEWLTES
-506 AGPQQV
+506 TKV
-512 AAIRQ
+512 AAKSSN
-517 TTAPRQTTAIHPMS
+517 ASALPV
-531 DTKQAG
+531 
-537 DLQPTEGAAISAS
+537 SAS
-550 GPQATMATKPRKL
+550 VQATINNARRKL
-563 SYKEQRELRE
+563 SYKEQRELDSMPE
-573 IPNRIDALETE
+573 RIEALELE
-584 QSALETS
+584 QTKIQAAMSSSEYYRL
-591 MASPDYFRGG
+591 G
-601 PEQLRRDKSRLE
+601 PEQMRQDKARVEQIDHELL
-613 SIESALT
+613 A
-620 TLLERW
+620 LLERW
-626 EDLQRLDPDH
+626 EALQAIESR